1 MKSRLVAAAAALL
14 FSAFAVAPAT
24 AQDPNNM
31 GTGNGPAGSRNGI
44 SAPSERVTPSR
55 TQRPSDNQPRR
66 ERQPAPPTPEQI
78 LAAAQEQ
85 ATLGSTNCQVS
96 EAKLLGQTAEK
107 TSVYEVACAAGP
119 GFILESK
126 TPPTVTSCIS
136 LAYSAR
142 VTRERDPAADVGLQC
157 TIAANTDTDKF
168 LREYA
173 QQAGVPC
180 AVDQTKVLGQ
190 SNGGVVVYEIGCS
203 DGPGFWI
210 KQEAGSWS
218 KTPCIQVLA
227 ENGTCEFTTTSENAA
242 YVKTLLSGSE
252 AASCNVTEAR
262 LMGQNANGT
271 FFEAKCDG
279 ADGVIARLNAENAV
293 QQIYPCTTAQR
304 IGGGCK
310 LTTAP
315 AAAAAPAGG
324 RP

>member
-1 MKSRLVAAAAALL
+1 MKARIFAAATALV
-14 FSAFAVAPAT
+14 FSAISVSAFAQTTPSS
-24 AQDPNNM
+24 
-31 GTGNGPAGSRNGI
+31 GYGPAGSRNGI
-44 SAPSERVTPSR
+44 EAPSERVTPSR
-55 TQRPSDNQPRR
+55 VQRPSNNQPRR
-66 ERQPAPPTPEQI
+66 ERQPAPPTAEEI
-78 LAAAQEQ
+78 LAAAQQQ
-85 ATLGSTNCQVS
+85 ASLASVNCQVN

-107 TSVYEVACAAGP
+107 TSVYEVACATGP
-119 GFILESK
+119 GFIIESK
-126 TPPTVTSCIS
+126 TPPSATSCIA

-142 VTRERDPAADVGLQC
+142 VARERDPAADVGLQC

-210 KQEAGSWS
+210 RQDAGVWS
-218 KTPCIQVLA
+218 KTPCLQVLA
-227 ENGTCEFTTTSENAA
+227 ENGTCEFTTTAENATF
-242 YVKTLLSGSE
+242 VKALLAGSE
-252 AASCNVTEAR
+252 AASCNVVEAR
-262 LMGQNANGT
+262 LMGQNANGM
-271 FFEAKCDG
+271 FYEAKCEG
-279 ADGVIARLNAENAV
+279 ADGVIARVNAENAV
-293 QQIYPCTTAQR
+293 QQIYPCATAQR

-324 RP
+324 RL